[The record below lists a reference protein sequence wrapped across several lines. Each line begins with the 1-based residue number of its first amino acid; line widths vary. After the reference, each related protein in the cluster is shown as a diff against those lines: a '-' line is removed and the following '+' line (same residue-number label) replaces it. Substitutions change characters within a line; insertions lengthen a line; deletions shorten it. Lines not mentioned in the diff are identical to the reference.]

1 MSYLDLSL
9 IDAAAALAAG
19 EVSSLELTRAAL
31 ARAHAVQSA
40 LNCFIAIDDEG
51 ALAAA
56 RAADA
61 AHAAGKLLG
70 PLHGVPLAHKDMYY
84 RTGEVTSCGSE
95 VRRAYRPTTT
105 ATLLERLQGA
115 GAVTIGRLNM
125 TEFALGPTGHNAVWG
140 DCRNPWNTAHVPCGS
155 SSGSGAAVAAR
166 TVFASL
172 GSDTG
177 GSTRLPASAN
187 GVVGIKPTH
196 SLLSRHGVMGLSFS
210 VDTPGPIA
218 RTAADLARVLKVVA
232 GHDTRD
238 PTSSSRAVPDYEAVL
253 NRSIAGLRIGI
264 PTNYFSEA
272 VDPVIAAAIED
283 AIAVLELHGARRV
296 SVRVSLAEH
305 MSELSRALVYSEA
318 TALHGHALRTEAD
331 RYSPQVRVR
340 ASTGL
345 AIPASTYVE
354 ALQLR
359 SVLLRQFVAD
369 VFADCDVLITP
380 TLAIPVPT
388 LAETGVG
395 AGEAMWPIIARLVQC
410 TAPFNYLGVPALSL
424 PVGFDHQ
431 GLPIGMQLVGR
442 PFAEAR
448 LLRVAARYQEATD
461 WHLRAPTVTV

>member
-1 MSYLDLSL
+1 
-9 IDAAAALAAG
+9 
-19 EVSSLELTRAAL
+19 
-31 ARAHAVQSA
+31 
-40 LNCFIAIDDEG
+40 
-51 ALAAA
+51 
-56 RAADA
+56 
-61 AHAAGKLLG
+61 
-70 PLHGVPLAHKDMYY
+70 
-84 RTGEVTSCGSE
+84 
-95 VRRAYRPTTT
+95 
-105 ATLLERLQGA
+105 
-115 GAVTIGRLNM
+115 
-125 TEFALGPTGHNAVWG
+125 
-140 DCRNPWNTAHVPCGS
+140 
-155 SSGSGAAVAAR
+155 
-166 TVFASL
+166 
-172 GSDTG
+172 
-177 GSTRLPASAN
+177 
-187 GVVGIKPTH
+187 
-196 SLLSRHGVMGLSFS
+196 
-210 VDTPGPIA
+210 
-218 RTAADLARVLKVVA
+218 
-232 GHDTRD
+232 
-238 PTSSSRAVPDYEAVL
+238 
-253 NRSIAGLRIGI
+253 
-264 PTNYFSEA
+264 
-272 VDPVIAAAIED
+272 
-283 AIAVLELHGARRV
+283 
-296 SVRVSLAEH
+296 